1 MRNLKKILA
10 MVLALVMSL
19 SLMATAGAADFP
31 DASSINE
38 KYETAIEVLEGL
50 GVFKGYQDGTFQPQG
65 SITRAETAAIIYRI
79 VTGDVK
85 DEQVG
90 IYADYNLFTDVPS
103 TSWFAGYVNYCANA
117 EYIKGVGGG
126 KFNPNAQVTG
136 YAALAM
142 ILRAIGYTANGGF
155 TGSDWEVQTA
165 RTAESR
171 KITKNI
177 MTGTLGQNANRET
190 VAEILFQAILVNMVD
205 HNILNTNNG
214 NQGYTEIDETLGYKT
229 FKLEQIEGVVT
240 GNEFA
245 DLKSTQV
252 LDKGQTQLQTEDSL
266 RDLAISTRITDVG
279 ESRYAYITGS
289 KVLAMGDTGLNKV
302 TEFGHAS
309 NITTTAKFNATAEM
323 PAASGIEYYVNF
335 GRAGTFTCDQR
346 LEFNVVFKDA
356 TAENDFDRYAGLDIS
371 EVAAED
377 NLDSNIDNYW
387 SVQVGTVAGDKIT
400 WGAPL
405 NIGAAT
411 DFANAVGYN
420 YPVKYT
426 KIIRAGNDISDTDLA
441 VLRGIFGAADNELN
455 NGYLEDQITG
465 DVYVGTKSTSTGT
478 DEERDLSNT
487 ISYNKF
493 VEEYIND
500 ETFDVNWNQSYNGDW
515 VKFVDNNGDG
525 KAEYAFRTTSWLDE
539 AIDTY
544 TNKDGDTVTQF
555 IRFNDDDTYIENG
568 WSWTVRYLDN
578 DGNDTDK
585 IPAVGEKVVC
595 SLIDN
600 QVLVEPAVDETVT
613 VTDYNWKDDI
623 ITTDKGEYGQ
633 SFIGNATQMQERI
646 STMADNTQ
654 YIVYFDHFGYVRAYE
669 LPGGTQYA
677 LVTEI
682 YARNNANGNL
692 QQSWPMTAEL
702 VVKDANAA
710 EYNLSGGTRSPF
722 VSAYAWG
729 DIYNYAAVG
738 NYHNYLQPATAHY
751 GVSTAG
757 FAPVLSVPSF
767 GDEQYTFWSRN
778 KQLANDIDSMT
789 AGDVFEYGS
798 YVFDET
804 AWKAN
809 AANGISEKTVSFT
822 NVAVT
827 NINDD
832 TVTLTGA
839 AQLRRDKAGNIL
851 LWNDGARDH
860 ARYAVDY
867 VELTKDNVVSGQ
879 TRYNISADYTGWQGN
894 AGNNYVS
901 ATHNTEYYIV
911 YNGGVY
917 YFTDY
922 VNMPALT
929 ADNNIRAAYAVARDT
944 SADNANQP
952 YWVADVIV
960 YEVENWDDSAKT
972 STALVYYNP
981 SRNDQQVQ
989 LLEVLD
995 NKNDPAMV
1003 NVIPNPL
1010 SWSADAG
1017 RHDVFGPQYAGYG
1030 FYQLW
1035 DGEKQENGNLA
1046 VSNIV
1051 EIDGTNVNNVDLR
1064 YNSNLIYAG
1073 TVINEV
1079 EVGVNGTY
1087 LNVDTNNDGQ
1097 TNVSLRINESANSN
1111 VYSIITDQNL
1121 GSSWNYN
1128 EACALR
1134 YNNVQSSE
1142 IKAGDRIIW
1151 VGNAA
1156 INVGGWN
1163 NTQSSAFVVDL
1174 GNDTQAGNNAN
1185 WNMKMETAD
1194 FLLRQNRNANTVS
1207 APTTSTD
1214 ANNGLWQRIMAEQT
1228 APAAATDDVT
1238 FNLVLGAW
1246 ESAEISVNGSVQKTV
1261 EGGRNGNA
1269 PLGENVTVKV
1279 PATSNAFTLSIK
1291 VKPAS
1296 VNIAAIVVNAPWTA
1310 SDTVITNVDGANSKT
1325 YSVLVGRNGAV
1336 LAAAAPTFTE
1346 VQAAAV
1352 RIYTEEGAD
1361 ALATWAEAAEIPAD
1375 ISLADAQALSS
1386 ILSGL
1391 ALELED
1397 GELKTAVTGAKTSID
1412 GEVTEAQD
1420 EVTEALSTAKAAATE
1435 AANALAEG
1443 CTGIEAVDTAL
1454 AALTGAIDACTS
1466 IEELAAYWTEG
1477 ALVENDLVAAVKEA
1491 VTAAESDPN
1500 SLANQKKAAIKAV
1513 NDMTKPYDSDED
1525 VAAAKQKLI
1534 AAIEACESVNADPSV
1549 PTALVLS
1556 TYWADDDGTMKIV
1569 VASGLGKE
1577 LKDAIDAAADE
1588 AGAAAELQQAKT
1600 NAEYAVGELFT
1611 DKGLAVPKY
1620 NADATGTTAA
1630 DEYSKLVKLIRAC
1643 DTTTGGGTTD
1653 ISTYFTANA
1662 LVDSKLTALNA
1673 AIDKELTVTISD
1685 VVKATVDATPAYVT
1699 TTDGSS
1705 AVVMATYGGDRE
1717 VTIKTSATES
1727 DWTDVG
1733 GQKSIE
1739 VTFKVTGGTAA
1750 LKATADGVTL
1760 TPGTGGAYT
1769 LTVTAASATET
1780 SVVLVITQTAAQA

>member
-19 SLMATAGAADFP
+19 SLMATAGAADFT

-309 NITTTAKFNATAEM
+309 DITTTAKFNATAEM
-323 PAASGIEYYVNF
+323 PAASNIEYYIDF
-335 GRAGTFTCDQR
+335 GRVGSYTCDQR
-346 LEFNVVFKDA
+346 IEFVVTFNTAGTGRTLTELVEDFEDEYVRWDA
-356 TAENDFDRYAGLDIS
+356 TTGNDL
-371 EVAAED
+371 VA
-377 NLDSNIDNYW
+377 
-387 SVQVGTVAGDKIT
+387 SVGMTVVAG
-400 WGAPL
+400 
-405 NIGAAT
+405 T
-411 DFANAVGYN
+411 DPVGNPASTTVTYS
-420 YPVKYT
+420 
-426 KIIRAGNDISDTDLA
+426 KIIRAENDISDQDLD
-441 VLRGIFGAADNELN
+441 VIRGIFAAADNN
-455 NGYLEDQITG
+455 NVAGTAYEGIEG
-465 DVYVGTKSTSTGT
+465 DVFVGTFSSNIADT
-478 DEERDLSNT
+478 EERDLSNK
-487 ISYNKF
+487 ISYKKF

-500 ETFDVNWNQSYNGDW
+500 EIFDANWNQSYNGDW

-613 VTDYNWKDDI
+613 VTDYSWKDDI

-646 STMADNTQ
+646 STMADNTE
-654 YIVYFDHFGYVRAYE
+654 YKVYFDHFGYVRAYE

-751 GVSTAG
+751 GVSTTG

-1010 SWSADAG
+1010 SWSADAW
-1017 RHDVFGPQYAGYG
+1017 RNDFGPQYAGYG

-1035 DGEKQENGNLA
+1035 DGEKRESGELA
-1046 VSNIV
+1046 VSDIIY
-1051 EIDGTNVNNVDLR
+1051 IDGINHTGHTSNTTHADGSRCGTPGADLR
-1064 YNSNLIYAG
+1064 WNSNLVYAG

-1087 LNVDTNNDGQ
+1087 LNVDTDGDGD
-1097 TNVSLRINESANSN
+1097 TNVSLRINDSANSN
-1111 VYSIITDQNL
+1111 VYSITTDRNL

-1128 EACALR
+1128 EADTLR
-1134 YNNVQSSE
+1134 YNNVQSSG
-1142 IKAGDRIIW
+1142 IKAGDRIVW
-1151 VGNAA
+1151 VGNSA

-1163 NTQSSAFVVDL
+1163 NTQSAAFVVDL
-1174 GNDTQAGNNAN
+1174 GNQNSNYAMWLNTAQFLAQYPVNNTTDLDPDVGLWLDILN
-1185 WNMKMETAD
+1185 EQTP
-1194 FLLRQNRNANTVS
+1194 
-1207 APTTSTD
+1207 APT
-1214 ANNGLWQRIMAEQT
+1214 AKEKFN
-1228 APAAATDDVT
+1228 
-1238 FNLVLGAW
+1238 FNLVLGSW
-1246 ESAEISVNGSVQKTV
+1246 ETAEVSVNGSFVKTV

-1269 PLGENVTVKV
+1269 PAGELVDIDV
-1279 PATSNAFTLSIK
+1279 PTAADKPNYAFTLSIK
-1291 VKPAS
+1291 VSPATADIGA
-1296 VNIAAIVVNAPWTA
+1296 VVVNAPWTA
-1310 SDTVITNVDGANSKT
+1310 TKTVVTEVTATSKT
-1325 YSVLVGRNGAV
+1325 YTVMIGRGNTV
-1336 LAAAAPTFTE
+1336 LANAGPIEDAKNA
-1346 VQAAAV
+1346 QV
-1352 RIYTEEGAD
+1352 RIYTVEGID
-1361 ALATWAEAAEIPAD
+1361 DLATWAKKVENINKLSDAEVEA
-1375 ISLADAQALSS
+1375 LAGILTALNTAVASNDALS
-1386 ILSGL
+1386 
-1391 ALELED
+1391 D
-1397 GELKTAVTGAKTSID
+1397 ELKTAVGDAKTAVANK
-1412 GEVTEAQD
+1412 VTEN
-1420 EVTEALSTAKAAATE
+1420 ESAAATALNE
-1435 AANALAEG
+1435 AKTAATAAANALAEG

-1454 AALTGAIDACTS
+1454 AALTCAIDACTS

-1491 VTAAESDPN
+1491 VTAAESAPN

-1705 AVVMATYGGDRE
+1705 AVVMATYDGDRE